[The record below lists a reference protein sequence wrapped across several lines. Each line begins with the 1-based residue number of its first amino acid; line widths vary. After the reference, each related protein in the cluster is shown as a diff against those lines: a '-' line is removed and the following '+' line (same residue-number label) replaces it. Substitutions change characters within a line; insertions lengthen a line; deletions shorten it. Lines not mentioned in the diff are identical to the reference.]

1 MANSS
6 NPPTPQPLPELLRA
20 ILNVNPNVFE
30 QQPRTHWGANC
41 HSHNKF
47 NGISPNT
54 VPSSPSSHG
63 TASIPNQQ
71 LLATPSQSSPH
82 VNMGSPPSQARPGN
96 QVNNSTQNSVSPIW
110 NSGNSSNMFPSPMS
124 NSNPQNGGF
133 YSLVQDGRNYGSN
146 LSEDKDPL
154 SMSPSNQP
162 DQQRLLMQEKTFEQ
176 GNILLYC
183 LWLIHKCMGSSY
195 LVDFLDGNVR
205 PGQSPAQASVA
216 PSPLR
221 LEPQVPQPSMG
232 APYTPQQQAQNS
244 NQDKQDS
251 SKSTGV
257 INNRYPVVK
266 LGRLSVSSYKLSKN
280 LNYSCHLSSD

>member
-30 QQPRTHWGANC
+30 QQPRTHWGPNC

-47 NGISPNT
+47 NGISPST

-96 QVNNSTQNSVSPIW
+96 QLNNTAQNSVSPIW
-110 NSGNSSNMFPSPMS
+110 NSGNSSNMYASPLS
-124 NSNPQNGGF
+124 NTSSSNPQNGGF
-133 YSLVQDGRNYGSN
+133 YNSLVQDNRSYGTN

-162 DQQRLLMQEKTFEQ
+162 DQQRLLMQLQEKAFEQ
-176 GNILLYC
+176 GILL
-183 LWLIHKCMGSSY
+183 
-195 LVDFLDGNVR
+195 
-205 PGQSPAQASVA
+205 
-216 PSPLR
+216 
-221 LEPQVPQPSMG
+221 
-232 APYTPQQQAQNS
+232 
-244 NQDKQDS
+244 
-251 SKSTGV
+251 
-257 INNRYPVVK
+257 
-266 LGRLSVSSYKLSKN
+266 
-280 LNYSCHLSSD
+280 